1 MNEQGLLFDP
11 PARSGPGPLEQA
23 VRAEIEHKI
32 ETGLMDKDLYAGQIA
47 QAIMLA
53 GEVDR
58 SVGVGRPSGR
68 AQIHDVLHRL
78 LFELPQPEAAPTSSD
93 LHLALEAIMEQSEAE
108 R

>member
-1 MNEQGLLFDP
+1 MNGQESLFGL
-11 PARSGPGPLEQA
+11 PAQSGPGPLEQA

-32 ETGLMDKDLYAGQIA
+32 ETGLMDQGAYAGQIA
-47 QAIMLA
+47 QVIMLA
-53 GEVDR
+53 GEVDKT
-58 SVGVGRPSGR
+58 VGVGRPSGR

>member
-1 MNEQGLLFDP
+1 MNEQGSLFGT
-11 PARSGPGPLEQA
+11 PAPSGPGPLEQA
-23 VRAEIEHKI
+23 VRTEIEHKI
-32 ETGLMDKDLYAGQIA
+32 DSGLMDRELYAGQIA

-53 GEVDR
+53 GEVDKT
-58 SVGVGRPSGR
+58 VGVGRPSGR

-93 LHLALEAIMEQSEAE
+93 LHQALEAIMDKSEAE

>member
-1 MNEQGLLFDP
+1 MNGQESLFGP
-11 PARSGPGPLEQA
+11 PAQSGPGPLEQA
-23 VRAEIEHKI
+23 VRAEIQHKI
-32 ETGLMDKDLYAGQIA
+32 DTGLMDAGLYAGQIA

-53 GEVDR
+53 GEVDKT
-58 SVGVGRPSGR
+58 VGVGRPSGR

-93 LHLALEAIMEQSEAE
+93 LHLALERILDPNEVE

>member
-1 MNEQGLLFDP
+1 MKEQGLLFDP
-11 PARSGPGPLEQA
+11 PEPAGPGPLEQA
-23 VRAEIEHKI
+23 VRAEIQHKI
-32 ETGLMDKDLYAGQIA
+32 ETGLMDQGAYAGQIA

-53 GEVDR
+53 GEVDKTR
-58 SVGVGRPSGR
+58 GVGRPSGR

>member
-1 MNEQGLLFDP
+1 MKEQGLLFDP
-11 PARSGPGPLEQA
+11 PEPAGPGPLEQA
-23 VRAEIEHKI
+23 VRVEIQHKI
-32 ETGLMDKDLYAGQIA
+32 ETGLMDKGAYAGQIA
-47 QAIMLA
+47 QVIMLA
-53 GEVDR
+53 GEVDKTI
-58 SVGVGRPSGR
+58 GVGRPSGR

>member
-1 MNEQGLLFDP
+1 MNGQEMLFSP

-32 ETGLMDKDLYAGQIA
+32 GTGLMDADLYAGQIA

-53 GEVDR
+53 GEVDKT
-58 SVGVGRPSGR
+58 VGVGRPSGR

-78 LFELPQPEAAPTSSD
+78 LFELPQPDAAPTSSE
-93 LHLALEAIMEQSEAE
+93 LHLALEAIMEQDGAG
-108 R
+108 